1 MKSKIRETSTK
12 KHPASQTSKNQRDEL
27 TSMAATKEEIVNEH
41 PASSIGN
48 QRDATSESLN

>member
-41 PASSIGN
+41 PASSTGN